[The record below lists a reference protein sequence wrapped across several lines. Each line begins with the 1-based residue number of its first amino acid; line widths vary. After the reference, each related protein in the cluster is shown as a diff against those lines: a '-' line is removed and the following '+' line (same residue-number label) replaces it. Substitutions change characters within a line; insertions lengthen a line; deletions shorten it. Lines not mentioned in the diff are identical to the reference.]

1 MHPGWDRHVDSV
13 KMEEHDHADPVQ
25 ESDQW
30 QPSCNPH
37 EAEPLNDEQEN
48 EAPEQYCDEL
58 SQ

>member
-1 MHPGWDRHVDSV
+1 
-13 KMEEHDHADPVQ
+13 MEEHDHADPVQ

-37 EAEPLNDEQEN
+37 EPEPLNDEQEN